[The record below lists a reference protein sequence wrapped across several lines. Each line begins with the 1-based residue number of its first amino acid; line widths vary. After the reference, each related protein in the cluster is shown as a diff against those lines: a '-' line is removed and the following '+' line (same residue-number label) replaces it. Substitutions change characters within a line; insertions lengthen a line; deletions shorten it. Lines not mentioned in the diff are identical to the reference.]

1 MIQTM
6 QNLSHQAARQ
16 LLRRI
21 TMAELRS
28 LLAIKSAGNLTRAA
42 QALGISQPALSQQLR
57 EVEDKLG
64 MGLFIRHRRGLEATP
79 AGNVMLRLA
88 DALNV
93 DLQIAA
99 DELALTASQQGT
111 SIRIGSM
118 PITSA
123 GLLAVAVGRLALE
136 MPQVNV
142 VLMEG
147 PRETLLEHLRHRR
160 IDLFIGRLPEIEEVP
175 DLQSETLFLDGAVVV
190 ASARHPLGRK
200 ARLTMEQLMK
210 HPWVLPAE
218 DTSFFLQIAQSMR
231 AVGLSSP
238 PARVRSYSMLAMPA
252 IVSTSEMLGFLPTSM
267 FGSGALSA
275 GLQRLPV
282 DFNWVASPVGV
293 LMHRELAG
301 NELLER
307 LLGILRSVAA
317 SAKAATLAA

>member
-1 MIQTM
+1 MMQTM

-99 DELALTASQQGT
+99 DELALTASQLGT

-123 GLLAVAVGRLALE
+123 GLLAVAVGRLAQE
-136 MPQVNV
+136 VPQVNV

-200 ARLTMEQLMK
+200 ARLTMEQLMR

-267 FGSGALSA
+267 FGTGALSA

>member
-175 DLQSETLFLDGAVVV
+175 GLQSETLFLDGAVVV

-218 DTSFFLQIAQSMR
+218 DTSFFLQLAQSMR